1 MRIFRSCFYF
11 FSLYSRAV
19 FQGYFT
25 NKRNMNKL
33 ELHSFEMVAFGSVK
47 PRGVD
52 MNFSDEIFVDNHI
65 PDFSVKG

>member
-33 ELHSFEMVAFGSVK
+33 ELHSFGMIAAGVGVAVARK
-47 PRGVD
+47 KR
-52 MNFSDEIFVDNHI
+52 NEETEE
-65 PDFSVKG
+65 

>member
-25 NKRNMNKL
+25 NERNMNKL
-33 ELHSFEMVAFGSVK
+33 ELHSFGMIVADVF
-47 PRGVD
+47 
-52 MNFSDEIFVDNHI
+52 ETLW
-65 PDFSVKG
+65 

>member
-11 FSLYSRAV
+11 FSQYSRAV

-33 ELHSFEMVAFGSVK
+33 ELHSFGMIAA
-47 PRGVD
+47 GV
-52 MNFSDEIFVDNHI
+52 FETIW
-65 PDFSVKG
+65 

>member
-25 NKRNMNKL
+25 NKRNRNEL
-33 ELHSFEMVAFGSVK
+33 ELHSFGMVAAGVFETIWWDSLLLSVQ
-47 PRGVD
+47 
-52 MNFSDEIFVDNHI
+52 
-65 PDFSVKG
+65 

>member
-19 FQGYFT
+19 FQVYFT

-33 ELHSFEMVAFGSVK
+33 ELHSFGMIAA
-47 PRGVD
+47 GV
-52 MNFSDEIFVDNHI
+52 FETIW
-65 PDFSVKG
+65 